1 MKSIEEIL
9 QNANVRLISG
19 DIETQISGIT
29 SSSRDIE
36 VGFIFFALKG
46 VKTDGHRFI
55 DDAISKGAIAI
66 VCSQLPE
73 KTQNNIVYLV
83 ADNNSEAYAMAATN
97 WFENPSHK
105 ISLIGIT
112 GTNGK
117 TTTATLLYELFNQL
131 GRSSG
136 LISTIKYIFP
146 GHETPAT
153 HTTPDALVLNR
164 ILAEMVDFGC
174 EYCFMEVSSHAV
186 VQGRVH
192 GLRFAGGIFSNLT
205 HDHLDYH
212 GTFAEYLKA
221 KQTFF
226 DRLPVNSFALTNL
239 DDPNGNVMVQHTKAS
254 ISGYAINRPADFKT
268 RILQNA
274 ITGLG
279 LNIDGIEAWFRLVGR
294 FNAYNITAIY
304 ATAVICGLDK
314 NEILRELSGLAEVDG
329 RFNVIRSTNNITGI
343 VDYAHTP
350 DALKNVLSTIVE
362 INDGNGRIITVA
374 GAGGDRD
381 KTKRPIMGQ
390 IMARYSQ
397 LTIITSD
404 NPRTEDP
411 STIIEEIKGGI
422 EITEIKKVLCIADRR
437 EAIRTACMM
446 ALPGDIVL
454 VAGKG
459 HETYQE
465 INGVRTHFNDA
476 EILTQSLNV

>member
-1 MKSIEEIL
+1 
-9 QNANVRLISG
+9 
-19 DIETQISGIT
+19 
-29 SSSRDIE
+29 
-36 VGFIFFALKG
+36 
-46 VKTDGHRFI
+46 
-55 DDAISKGAIAI
+55 
-66 VCSQLPE
+66 
-73 KTQNNIVYLV
+73 
-83 ADNNSEAYAMAATN
+83 
-97 WFENPSHK
+97 
-105 ISLIGIT
+105 
-112 GTNGK
+112 
-117 TTTATLLYELFNQL
+117 
-131 GRSSG
+131 
-136 LISTIKYIFP
+136 
-146 GHETPAT
+146 
-153 HTTPDALVLNR
+153 
-164 ILAEMVDFGC
+164 MVDFGC

-226 DRLPVNSFALTNL
+226 DHLPSNSFALTNL

-304 ATAVICGLDK
+304 ATAVLCGLDK
-314 NEILRELSGLAEVDG
+314 NEVLRELSGLAEVDG

-362 INDGNGRIITVA
+362 VNDGNGRIITVA

-397 LTIITSD
+397 LAIITSD

-422 EITEIKKVLCIADRR
+422 DITEIKKVLCIADRR